1 MRVASQAAFCLNL
14 KYMENPGQAEREAD
28 VQKKAIRAQR
38 TLYILMCVLM
48 LLPLV
53 VAWLTGAFRV

>member
-1 MRVASQAAFCLNL
+1 
-14 KYMENPGQAEREAD
+14 MENSGQVEREAD

-38 TLYILMCVLM
+38 ILYILMCVLM